1 MKVFNPQTKKEYDD
15 GVNRSGVGTDM
26 PDTVLVTGEV
36 SITNFPTTQ
45 PISGTVSIDSL
56 PSLEIGEIFYDEKY
70 YFDTTDTLIATVA
83 AATSERKFSNSSLS
97 IAMNGTTDYIE
108 IKGVQPTWATNPLTT
123 IYGGYVYLE

>member
-70 YFDTTDTLIATVA
+70 Y
-83 AATSERKFSNSSLS
+83 
-97 IAMNGTTDYIE
+97 
-108 IKGVQPTWATNPLTT
+108 LTPP
-123 IYGGYVYLE
+123 IH